1 MSVSYQ
7 CPNPDCGV
15 TLKTPNRV
23 PPGKQVKCPKC
34 NKTFTPESAAADG
47 APPATAAA
55 AGGTLK
61 FADEDPAKKPAP
73 PPPPQPTAHHDDDD
87 EPEESIKRGY
97 GVVQDTEAEL
107 AEAEKNK
114 VKFGEVQDKFKKSA
128 RGPAMALLVTP
139 SNLLVLEGLLTA
151 GFGLFWFVASMW
163 PLVFNDGAIGEEEL
177 EEAIVG
183 MLLGTVAFGWGCMIC
198 FGASM
203 MQDLASYTWALSGAI
218 LGVVPLLVGIY
229 GIVMLQNPKVK
240 AGFEESEGGP
250 DDDEDEEDDDKK
262 KDEDDDEEE
271 EDSKAKA
278 KKKKKS
284 EDDDEDEDDDGKSSK
299 GKKKAKVRG
308 KSKARDDDEDDD

>member
-34 NKTFTPESAAADG
+34 NKTFAPESAAPEG

-73 PPPPQPTAHHDDDD
+73 PPPPPPTAHDDDD
-87 EPEESIKRGY
+87 ESEESVKRGY

-250 DDDEDEEDDDKK
+250 DDDEEEDDEKK

-284 EDDDEDEDDDGKSSK
+284 EDEEEDEDDDGKSSK